1 MSGAGLVTIASASAL
16 PPSGI
21 MLVPFLLLL
30 LGRVVAH
37 DLRGGLGCRVHGE
50 SLHC

>member
-1 MSGAGLVTIASASAL
+1 MGGAGLVTIASASAL

-37 DLRGGLGCRVHGE
+37 DLRVGLR
-50 SLHC
+50 